1 MPRIRTIKPD
11 FWSDEKIVE
20 LTPLARLLF
29 IGLWNFSDDFG
40 NSEASRAQVK
50 MRIFPA
56 DTIDVEPLIEEL
68 KTFELISEY
77 AVDRKN
83 YFNIRNFTKHQFINR
98 PSKTKAY
105 PPPPAK
111 PSMSPQEKFLGK
123 GSGSGSGSG
132 KEGKGSG
139 SKDSACGIVDNS
151 LPCDGANG
159 GGDGLV
165 ATPPPAPLLELTIKE
180 RREKVNR
187 LNQ

>member
-77 AVDRKN
+77 AVERKN

-132 KEGKGSG
+132 REGKGSG
-139 SKDSACGIVDNS
+139 SKDSACGIVDN
-151 LPCDGANG
+151 LPVSDGADNG
-159 GGDGLV
+159 GNALGHPPV
-165 ATPPPAPLLELTIKE
+165 APFLELEIKDRAE
-180 RREKVNR
+180 QVRR
-187 LNQ
+187 LNR